1 MNEDSTTPDGGAGL
15 RGDSGADEDGAPA
28 SASGRRRGGDGGDGG
43 RKMTGLERL
52 QYALDQG
59 YDVPIIGRTLNFHLI
74 EVSEGRAVF
83 AGTPVE
89 AVLNTAGTAHGGWMA
104 AIMDSALACAVHTVL
119 GPDETATTAEFKVN
133 LVRPVLIDT
142 GEVVCESRL
151 ISRGRRLGVSDC
163 TLKDRAGTLYA
174 HGTETCLI
182 MAKSERRT

>member
-1 MNEDSTTPDGGAGL
+1 MTGAKDRDAKGGGAGADDAL
-15 RGDSGADEDGAPA
+15 GALDGGSPA
-28 SASGRRRGGDGGDGG
+28 SSSGRAHGGDDGG
-43 RKMTGLERL
+43 RTFSGLERL
-52 QYALDQG
+52 QYALARG
-59 YDVPIIGRTLNFHLI
+59 HHVPIIGRTLNFRLI

-89 AVLNTAGTAHGGWMA
+89 AVLNNAGTAHGGWMA
-104 AIMDSALACAVHTVL
+104 AIMDSALACAMHTAL

-151 ISRGRRLGVSDC
+151 ISRERRLGVSDC

-182 MAKSERRT
+182 MAKPGGGG